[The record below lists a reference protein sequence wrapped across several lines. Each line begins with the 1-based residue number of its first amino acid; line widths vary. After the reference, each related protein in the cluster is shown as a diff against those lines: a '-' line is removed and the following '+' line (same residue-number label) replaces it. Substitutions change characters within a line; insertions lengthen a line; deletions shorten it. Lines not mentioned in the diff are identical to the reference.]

1 MSRPRAER
9 TNHAPDTPSLG
20 PVLDFMRLMWATDH
34 ALHRASKRM
43 EAALGV
49 TGPQRLLLRIVGR
62 FPGMPPGEIA
72 RLLHVHPSTLT
83 GIAERLERQGCI
95 RRRTDSQDR
104 RRILLGLTDEGRR
117 VNLSVE
123 GTIEAAVQRT
133 MQSASSEDLAATRR
147 VLERLFKSWR
157 MRRSRPKRLR

>member
-1 MSRPRAER
+1 MSTPRADR
-9 TNHAPDTPSLG
+9 ADLTPSLPSLG
-20 PVLDFMRLMWATDH
+20 PVLDFMSLLWAVDH

-43 EAALGV
+43 EAVLGV
-49 TGPQRLLLRIVGR
+49 TGPQRLVLRIVGR

-72 RLLHVHPSTLT
+72 RMLHFHPSTLT

-104 RRILLGLTDEGRR
+104 RRILLGLTAEGRH
-117 VNLSVE
+117 VNQSAE

-133 MQSASSEDLAATRR
+133 MQSASPEDLAATRR
-147 VLERLFKSWR
+147 VLERLAQELEEDKVAAE
-157 MRRSRPKRLR
+157 MLR

>member
-1 MSRPRAER
+1 M
-9 TNHAPDTPSLG
+9 
-20 PVLDFMRLMWATDH
+20 DH
-34 ALHRASKRM
+34 SLHRASKRM
-43 EAALGV
+43 EAVLGV

-83 GIAERLERQGCI
+83 GIAERLERQGYI

-104 RRILLGLTDEGRR
+104 RRTLLGLTDEGRH
-117 VNLSVE
+117 VNRSVD

-133 MQSASSEDLAATRR
+133 MQNATPEDLAATRR
-147 VLERLFKSWR
+147 VLERLVQELEEEKVASEA
-157 MRRSRPKRLR
+157 LR